1 VQFRQ
6 SHPPKVGLEHVRL
19 EVLAC
24 LLGERRNQSQSNA
37 ISRNQSQ
44 SVAISR
50 SQSQSVAIRGTRLLG
65 ELRLRP
71 HERRLE
77 RSFRFELRRE
87 Q

>member
-1 VQFRQ
+1 MQFRQ

-24 LLGERRNQSQSNA
+24 LLGERRNQSQS
-37 ISRNQSQ
+37 
-44 SVAISR
+44 VAISR

-71 HERRLE
+71 LERRLE
-77 RSFRFELRRE
+77 RSFRFKLRRE
-87 Q
+87 E

>member
-1 VQFRQ
+1 MEFRQ

-24 LLGERRNQSQSNA
+24 LLGERRNQSQSVA
-37 ISRNQSQ
+37 ISRN
-44 SVAISR
+44 
-50 SQSQSVAIRGTRLLG
+50 QSQSVAIRGTRLLG